1 VIVPGGKL
9 FVGFLGFVLFA
20 ATFVAGCG
28 AIGKQSAEESRQGSS
43 GESSAAPAG
52 ERVEIGNTEALMWG
66 EGDYGVVMAHG
77 ASYDAASWEEQGQKI
92 AENGI
97 VALAPEDISPG
108 SLLVSIEH
116 LKEEH
121 GVRDVALMG
130 GSAGGSAVL
139 RAANQNP
146 EAADQLIIL
155 SASGDVSGLGAE
167 PKLFVATEGEGGFAE
182 EARRMA
188 REAPGDRNEALILP
202 GDAHAQAIF
211 RTEEGDR
218 LMRAILER
226 LEEYR

>member
-1 VIVPGGKL
+1 MPESKL
-9 FVGFLGFVLFA
+9 FVGFLGFALFA

-28 AIGKQSAEESRQGSS
+28 AIGKQQSAEESRQGSS

-66 EGDYGVVMAHG
+66 ERDYGVVMAHG

-92 AENGI
+92 AENSI
-97 VALAPEDISPG
+97 VALAPEDISPQ
-108 SLLVSIEH
+108 SLLASIEY

-139 RAANQNP
+139 RAAKENP
-146 EAADQLIIL
+146 EAADQLITL
-155 SASGDVSGLGAE
+155 SASGDVSGLGPE

-188 REAPGDRNEALILP
+188 REAPGDQNEALILP

-218 LMRAILER
+218 LMQAILER